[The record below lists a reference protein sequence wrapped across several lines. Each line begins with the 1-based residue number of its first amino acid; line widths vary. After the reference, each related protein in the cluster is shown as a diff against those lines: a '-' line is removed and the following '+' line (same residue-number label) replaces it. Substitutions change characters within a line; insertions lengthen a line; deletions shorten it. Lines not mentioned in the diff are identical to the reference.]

1 MRLGIVARRGSYGLL
16 LVALVCLLCLGLV
29 ACSDG
34 ASSADNG
41 TLPFPTVSSAKPLPT
56 ATRPVIGPVVVT
68 ATSGASATASAP
80 TLTCAVHSAEGS
92 DDDETQHTLT
102 CTVKH
107 ARSPT
112 LALRSTTA
120 CATRRE
126 VSTRLTR
133 PAVARSTTARDRAA
147 RSMSLSSRSRRF
159 PPQSQAHHCPATLPS
174 APPRRP
180 PHEAKTRRLR

>member
-68 ATSGASATASAP
+68 ATPLAP

-107 ARSPT
+107 APLTDTRFT
-112 LALRSTTA
+112 LHYGVRDPAGSVHPLDPACSGALHNGSGSCSEKYEFIVPFA
-120 CATRRE
+120 A
-126 VSTRLTR
+126 V
-133 PAVARSTTARDRAA
+133 PAPVTGAS
-147 RSMSLSSRSRRF
+147 
-159 PPQSQAHHCPATLPS
+159 LPS
-174 APPRRP
+174 DTALGPAAPSSS
-180 PHEAKTRRLR
+180 

>member
-16 LVALVCLLCLGLV
+16 LVALVCLLCLGLA

-34 ASSADNG
+34 ASSPDNG

-92 DDDETQHTLT
+92 EDDETQHTLT

-107 ARSPT
+107 APLTDTRFT
-112 LALRSTTA
+112 LHYGVRDPAGSVHPLEPACSGALHNGSGSCSEKYEFIVPFA
-120 CATRRE
+120 A
-126 VSTRLTR
+126 V
-133 PAVARSTTARDRAA
+133 PAPVTGAS
-147 RSMSLSSRSRRF
+147 
-159 PPQSQAHHCPATLPS
+159 LPS
-174 APPRRP
+174 DTALGPAAPSSS
-180 PHEAKTRRLR
+180 